1 MYEIGK
7 DLNRGSAAALAQ
19 GACLERAYR
28 VKRWPQR
35 AHPGWRLGCVAR
47 AALASA
53 FATTFWVAVGLNGH
67 RPAPAAPRR

>member
-28 VKRWPQR
+28 VKR
-35 AHPGWRLGCVAR
+35 
-47 AALASA
+47 
-53 FATTFWVAVGLNGH
+53 
-67 RPAPAAPRR
+67 